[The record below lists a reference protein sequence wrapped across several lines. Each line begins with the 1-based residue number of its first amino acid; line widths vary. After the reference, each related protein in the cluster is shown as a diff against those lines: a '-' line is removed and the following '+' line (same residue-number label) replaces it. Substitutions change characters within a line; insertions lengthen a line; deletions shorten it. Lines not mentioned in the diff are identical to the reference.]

1 MKTYRSLPVGVQ
13 LAKHRLHIV
22 TAAAARGEDKTVE
35 DIALVEDCSSSLVFK
50 LTARVISALAP
61 RRPGPKP
68 QVPAHARVI
77 LLPTA
82 VVTPPT
88 PPADPRSAVLE
99 MAVSNVTIR
108 GIQRL
113 LRAMGAPTMDRERI
127 VDFLRKAGRAARRL
141 LARAAEQVRDRVRCL
156 AGDDIFF
163 HRTAV
168 KVLIE
173 PASGAIVEVMRW
185 RWREKEDWA
194 LFLDQWPALKLL
206 VSDLGTDLVG
216 AANLKKLAHQADLL
230 HERMWWT
237 EEVFGYLSRR
247 EARRAAEALEAWDR
261 ATRPVGPGR
270 RAAAE
275 TVAKAEARRGEA
287 EEDFFR
293 AVRAEQF
300 HIELFSPLA
309 PDGRRWSEAQIEDH
323 FAQIRAELAP
333 LPEACRKQI
342 LRHLEH
348 NRARWT
354 AHRVLWDV
362 LDVKLREGSPLD
374 REQVL
379 DAVVALWWS
388 EHRVVVPGSPDA
400 ARASHE
406 AWLLRRTLETCCE
419 DASEV
424 LAKVASL
431 IERPRRSSSLVE
443 ALNSRLRVLQMV
455 HRNVSDNLLALVA
468 LRWNLS
474 TRIEGRRRGACPFV
488 ELGIDFADGTTPWY
502 ETLLKELDTD

>member
-13 LAKHRLHIV
+13 LAEHRLGIV
-22 TAAAARGEDKTVE
+22 TAAAARGEDETIE
-35 DIALVEDCSSSLVFK
+35 DIARINECSPSLIFK
-50 LTARVISALAP
+50 LTARAKDALAP

-68 QVPAHARVI
+68 SAPTHTRVI
-77 LLPTA
+77 VVPPGDATPTA
-82 VVTPPT
+82 PPV
-88 PPADPRSAVLE
+88 DPRRAVLE

-113 LRAMGAPTMDRERI
+113 LRAMGAPTMGRERI

-141 LARAAEQVRDRVRCL
+141 LARAAAQVRDRVYCL

-173 PASGAIVEVMRW
+173 PATGAVVEVMRW
-185 RWREKEDWA
+185 CWREKEDWA
-194 LFLDQWPALKLL
+194 LFLEQWPALRLL

-216 AANLKKLAHQADLL
+216 AANLMKLAHQADLL
-230 HERMWWT
+230 HERVWWT

-247 EARRAAEALEAWDR
+247 EARRAAEALKAWDR

-275 TVAKAEARRGEA
+275 TVARADARRVQA
-287 EEDFFR
+287 EEDFFS
-293 AVRAEQF
+293 AVRAEQL
-300 HIELFSPLA
+300 HVELFSPLA
-309 PDGRRWSEAQIEDH
+309 PDGRRWCEAQIEDH
-323 FAQIRAELAP
+323 FAQIRAELEP

-354 AHRVLWDV
+354 AHRVLWD
-362 LDVKLREGSPLD
+362 LLEVKLREGSPWD

-388 EHRVVVPGSPDA
+388 EHRAVLPGSPDA
-400 ARASHE
+400 ARASRE
-406 AWLLRRTLETCCE
+406 AWSLWRTIEASCE
-419 DASEV
+419 NASEV
-424 LAKVASL
+424 LATVSSL

-455 HRNVSDNLLALVA
+455 HRNVSDDLLALVA